1 MLARL
6 KAVTRPMD
14 SATPRTSAAT
24 PTCTVPGLLAG
35 LTKLCKLTKVC
46 AAPALDDETK
56 SQLGICGGY
65 DQRLL
70 LIRLFEAMGS
80 LKSAYIKLQ
89 IAHIPYDPA
98 KIAFADEIITS
109 EFDSVTALQRL
120 CSWSCGIGSLVNERW
135 SLVQELEAETR
146 KRDSDIVVLKR
157 ELEALQREN
166 SRLNRQIKSEKLSSS
181 KQKSDK
187 GSVVPKEL
195 ATATPSTVLEL
206 FKVASASVHDFAE
219 LIATSMMQASSDNCT
234 VNDAAV
240 EQSWTWRRYSLEAH
254 LSRTML
260 VGAIITGTE
269 EEEEEDG
276 DTKWLKMSGGR
287 FDRIMR
293 FCDPLDALMQYP
305 ISGFSRFCRSRY
317 LAAVPAETEAAVF
330 RNLDQRA
337 FVARGGHPRTWFY
350 RAFATT
356 AEVGVGAACGHG
368 AVLRARTRCQ
378 NVVREERERVR
389 GGVDGER
396 GGGCT
401 CIRPQEGEGDME
413 EKLSGALTVTP
424 GVKVGATVVACR
436 VLLR

>member
-14 SATPRTSAAT
+14 STTPRTSAAT

-56 SQLGICGGY
+56 SQLGTCGGY

-157 ELEALQREN
+157 ELEALQREY
-166 SRLNRQIKSEKLSSS
+166 SRLNKQIKSENLSSS
-181 KQKSDK
+181 ASTLTRVWVCTKLKSW
-187 GSVVPKEL
+187 SRLHHVQCW
-195 ATATPSTVLEL
+195 SC
-206 FKVASASVHDFAE
+206 SRWH
-219 LIATSMMQASSDNCT
+219 QHRCT
-234 VNDAAV
+234 TL
-240 EQSWTWRRYSLEAH
+240 QS
-254 LSRTML
+254 
-260 VGAIITGTE
+260 
-269 EEEEEDG
+269 
-276 DTKWLKMSGGR
+276 
-287 FDRIMR
+287 
-293 FCDPLDALMQYP
+293 
-305 ISGFSRFCRSRY
+305 
-317 LAAVPAETEAAVF
+317 
-330 RNLDQRA
+330 
-337 FVARGGHPRTWFY
+337 
-350 RAFATT
+350 
-356 AEVGVGAACGHG
+356 
-368 AVLRARTRCQ
+368 
-378 NVVREERERVR
+378 
-389 GGVDGER
+389 
-396 GGGCT
+396 
-401 CIRPQEGEGDME
+401 
-413 EKLSGALTVTP
+413 
-424 GVKVGATVVACR
+424 
-436 VLLR
+436 

>member
-219 LIATSMMQASSDNCT
+219 LIATSVQASCSDNC
-234 VNDAAV
+234 VKDAAV
-240 EQSWTWRRYSLEAH
+240 EQSWRWRRYSLEAH

-260 VGAIITGTE
+260 VGAIITGTEE

-293 FCDPLDALMQYP
+293 FCDPLDALMHFP
-305 ISGFSRFCRSRY
+305 SSGFSRFCRSRY
-317 LAAVPAETEAAVF
+317 LAAVPPETEAAMF
-330 RNLDQRA
+330 RNLEQRA
-337 FVARGGHPRTWFY
+337 FVVLPGVRDDG
-350 RAFATT
+350 
-356 AEVGVGAACGHG
+356 EVGVGAACGHG
-368 AVLRARTRCQ
+368 AVLRARTRSQ

-389 GGVDGER
+389 GGVGER

-401 CIRPQEGEGDME
+401 CIRRQG
-413 EKLSGALTVTP
+413 
-424 GVKVGATVVACR
+424 R
-436 VLLR
+436 RR

>member
-1 MLARL
+1 M
-6 KAVTRPMD
+6 
-14 SATPRTSAAT
+14 
-24 PTCTVPGLLAG
+24 
-35 LTKLCKLTKVC
+35 
-46 AAPALDDETK
+46 DDETK
-56 SQLGICGGY
+56 SQLGTCGGY

-89 IAHIPYDPA
+89 RAHIPYDPA

-109 EFDSVTALQRL
+109 ELDSVTALQRL

-234 VNDAAV
+234 VKDAAV

-337 FVARGGHPRTWFY
+337 LWRAAGTRGRGSTGRSRRWRGRRGRCVRPRQ
-350 RAFATT
+350 
-356 AEVGVGAACGHG
+356 GA
-368 AVLRARTRCQ
+368 
-378 NVVREERERVR
+378 
-389 GGVDGER
+389 
-396 GGGCT
+396 
-401 CIRPQEGEGDME
+401 
-413 EKLSGALTVTP
+413 
-424 GVKVGATVVACR
+424 
-436 VLLR
+436 

>member
-56 SQLGICGGY
+56 SQFGICGGY
-65 DQRLL
+65 DQKLL

-219 LIATSMMQASSDNCT
+219 LIATSMMQASSDNC
-234 VNDAAV
+234 VNDC
-240 EQSWTWRRYSLEAH
+240 S
-254 LSRTML
+254 
-260 VGAIITGTE
+260 
-269 EEEEEDG
+269 
-276 DTKWLKMSGGR
+276 K
-287 FDRIMR
+287 
-293 FCDPLDALMQYP
+293 
-305 ISGFSRFCRSRY
+305 
-317 LAAVPAETEAAVF
+317 
-330 RNLDQRA
+330 
-337 FVARGGHPRTWFY
+337 
-350 RAFATT
+350 FAQIKP
-356 AEVGVGAACGHG
+356 V
-368 AVLRARTRCQ
+368 
-378 NVVREERERVR
+378 
-389 GGVDGER
+389 
-396 GGGCT
+396 
-401 CIRPQEGEGDME
+401 
-413 EKLSGALTVTP
+413 
-424 GVKVGATVVACR
+424 
-436 VLLR
+436 